1 MGKNAQRRRSSKLM
15 DKYLRALVPCRSMKL
30 STLSQEHQAANP
42 DIIFNR
48 ATRRGLRTPRWFRV
62 GRA

>member
-1 MGKNAQRRRSSKLM
+1 MGKNAQRRRRNRKVAR
-15 DKYLRALVPCRSMKL
+15 YLRGLVPCKSMKL
-30 STLSQEHQAANP
+30 STLSQEYQAEHP
-42 DIIFNR
+42 EVIFNR